1 MMIALPLATKKKT
14 SHISALFGKAKCF
27 ALFNGN
33 TIEVLDNE
41 INSGK
46 RIATW
51 LQEKGVTK
59 LIVKHMGKRPFE
71 MLQNL
76 GIEVYFCDEKIASNE
91 AVVKLLNEELTLITP
106 QNYNAFLSEEQTLSA
121 SPKTCC
127 HSKRDN
133 FVSMKGHSR
142 CH

>member
-1 MMIALPLATKKKT
+1 MIALPLATNKKT
-14 SHISALFGKAKCF
+14 SHVSALFGKAKYF
-27 ALFNGN
+27 AVFNGK
-33 TIEVLDNE
+33 TIEVLPNE

-46 RIATW
+46 RIASW
-51 LQEKGVTK
+51 LQEKGVSK

-91 AVVKLLNEELTLITP
+91 AVVKLLNDELTLITP
-106 QNYNAFLSEEQTLSA
+106 QNYLEFLGEEEKLSA

-127 HSKRDN
+127 HTKRDN